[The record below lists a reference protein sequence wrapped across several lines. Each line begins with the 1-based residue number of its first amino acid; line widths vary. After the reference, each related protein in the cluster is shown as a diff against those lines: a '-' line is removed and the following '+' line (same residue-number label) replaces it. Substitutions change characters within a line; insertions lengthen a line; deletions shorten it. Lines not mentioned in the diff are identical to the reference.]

1 MREFIKIAFR
11 NLGRNLRRTIIITC
25 AIAIGV
31 WGAVV
36 TIAIYNAFSYQ
47 MVENFI
53 DANLG
58 HIQILKKGY
67 HKNPRLRLCIL
78 NACEILNQ
86 LKAIPHLAGYAP
98 RINAFALTQS
108 PRASQGVLLCGIDPE
123 LEPSVTRI
131 KEFVIKGEYFSASDE
146 NAVLVGKRL
155 AQKLKVE
162 VGDKLTFFT
171 QGFQSDEEVVENFRI
186 KGIYQTG
193 ITEIDKAIVYLPLPQ
208 AERILGMEDKLN
220 EIALRVDEE
229 KNLKALKAE
238 LVKRLESEKLEL
250 EVAEINF
257 GKANQAGAGLR
268 FYKSGLGQLIVSP
281 QSLSES
287 FKLNPEVAAISPR
300 LALPMAMIYQDKA
313 KIEHYL
319 DLKVYGVEPINENRI
334 SGIFDRV
341 KLASDSWLKD
351 SELDKELEV
360 NQDWVILNKSAISAL
375 GAEIG
380 DTVRLDSGDK
390 ILTLEVLGILEE
402 DWESAPNEAFA
413 LVSWERLWRTFIS
426 QSSASEI
433 VVRLKPG
440 AELETVKKELLT
452 GLGIEVQDWREL
464 WPILAEMTQLMNY
477 TNLVLLLCIYIVIA
491 FGIANTMVMSVFERV
506 REFGILK
513 AIGTKPSQLFGM
525 VILESVM
532 LALLGMALGGI
543 LSGIN
548 IWFWARN
555 GLDLSMFAEGLE
567 AFGMPTVIYPF
578 LRGTNIIS
586 AVLLALGMAVLSAFY
601 PGLRASRIMVASALR
616 KI

>member
-36 TIAIYNAFSYQ
+36 TIAIYNAFGHQ
-47 MVENFI
+47 MVDNFI
-53 DANLG
+53 YANLG

-78 NACEILNQ
+78 NASQVLDQ
-86 LKAIPHLAGYAP
+86 LKAVPHLAGYAP
-98 RINAFALTQS
+98 RINAFALAQS
-108 PRASQGVLLCGIDPE
+108 PRASQGVLICGIDPE
-123 LEPSVTRI
+123 LEPRVTKI
-131 KEFVIKGEYFSASDE
+131 KEFVIKGEYFSGSDE
-146 NAVLVGKRL
+146 KAVLLGKKL

-171 QGFQSDEEVVENFRI
+171 QGFQSDEDVVENFRI

-193 ITEIDKAIVYLPLPQ
+193 ITEIDKAIVYLPLQQ
-208 AERILGMEDKLN
+208 AERILEMEDKLN

-238 LVKRLESEKLEL
+238 LMKRLGDEKLEL
-250 EVAEINF
+250 EVEPINS
-257 GKANQAGAGLR
+257 GKENQAGAKLR
-268 FYKSGLGQLIVSP
+268 FYKSGLGQLILSP
-281 QSLSES
+281 RALGES
-287 FKLNPEVAAISPR
+287 FRLNPEVEAISPR
-300 LALPMAMIYQDKA
+300 LALPMAMLYQDKA
-313 KIEHYL
+313 KKEHYL

-341 KLASDSWLKD
+341 KLASDSWLAEA
-351 SELDKELEV
+351 ELDKELEA
-360 NQDWVILNKSAISAL
+360 NQDWVILTKSAVSAL
-375 GAEIG
+375 GAEAG

-390 ILTLEVLGILEE
+390 ILTLELLGTLEE
-402 DWESAPNEAFA
+402 DWESAQGENFA
-413 LVSWERLWRTFIS
+413 LVHWERLWRTFIN
-426 QSSASEI
+426 QSSASEL

-440 AELETVKKELLT
+440 AELETVKKELLAS
-452 GLGIEVQDWREL
+452 LGIEVKDWREL
-464 WPILAEMTQLMNY
+464 WPILGEMTQLMDY

-513 AIGTKPSQLFGM
+513 AIGTKPGQIFGM
-525 VILESVM
+525 VILESVL
-532 LALLGMALGGI
+532 LALLGMALGGL

-548 IWFWARN
+548 IWLWAKN

-578 LRGTNIIS
+578 LRGKNILS
-586 AVLLALGMAVLSAFY
+586 AVLLALGMATVSALY
-601 PGLRASRIMVASALR
+601 PGLKASRLLVAQALR